1 MNKQNVKKLYND
13 PEIINKKEVF
23 KLVIGYVISSL
34 AFLAIPISTK
44 ILVDA
49 ISKGE
54 ELGFGKIILIL
65 AGIIISSML
74 IFYFG
79 SYRVKKANLKFY
91 ENLVNKIYTKS
102 VAMYPSDYEGFDAGF
117 IHNLY
122 YGESQTLAANLTNIF
137 IIMPASL
144 IQALIFASVLF
155 KIDIKLSILVMV
167 SLPLYIFLVSFNAKK
182 RTLLNQETIATNDLF
197 VKTTNNFKDNISQI
211 KLSGARD
218 FFEDKFR
225 KATSENRKSHERFYF
240 YYFLGDRLSSLVTS
254 ILPIIILAFGA
265 KDVINNRISLGTI
278 LMFIEIAAFLF
289 EPLTNF
295 FHIFTEAKSIKP
307 YLERFES
314 FAYKISDE
322 EKNYDEMFTPTKDLA
337 IKDSKV
343 FSQTSDFLYYVD
355 MDLKENGLYII
366 KGKNGSG
373 KSTLLRLLSGLN
385 SATGFE
391 GGKISIPRVYKD
403 NIAFLF
409 YPLFNFEG
417 TGRENII
424 FNEDK
429 DIRFSDLLE
438 YDLYNKKIKINPL
451 NLSSGQAQK
460 ISLLRILNSEKKA
473 IFLDEPTTNLERESI
488 EELKKYLV
496 DLKKEKLIIII
507 MHSAEYDDIADDI
520 YLIDDNILRKTN
532 KSLGLTR

>member
-1 MNKQNVKKLYND
+1 MNKQNVKKLYKD
-13 PEIINKKEVF
+13 PEIVNKKEVF

-34 AFLAIPISTK
+34 ALLAIPISTK

-49 ISKGE
+49 ISKKE
-54 ELGFGKIILIL
+54 ELGFDKISLIFL
-65 AGIIISSML
+65 AVIFSSLL

-79 SYRVKKANLKFY
+79 SYKVKKANLKFY

-102 VAMYPSDYEGFDAGF
+102 VAMYPSDYETFDAGF

-122 YGESQTLAANLTNIF
+122 YGESQTLAANLTNLF

-144 IQALIFASVLF
+144 IQALIFASVLMN
-155 KIDIKLSILVMV
+155 IDIKLSLLVLV

-182 RTLLNQETIATNDLF
+182 RTDLNQETIVTNDLF

-211 KLSGARD
+211 KLSGARH
-218 FFEDKFR
+218 FFEDKFK
-225 KATSENRKSHERFYF
+225 KATSDNRKSHERFYF
-240 YYFLGDRLSSLVTS
+240 YYFLGERLSSLVTS

-295 FHIFTEAKSIKP
+295 FHILTEAKSIKP

-314 FAYKISDE
+314 FAYKISE
-322 EKNYDEMFTPTKDLA
+322 ENKLYDEMFTPTKDLA
-337 IKDSKV
+337 IKNSKV
-343 FSQTSDFLYYVD
+343 FSQTSDFLYDVD

-385 SATGFE
+385 SAKGFE
-391 GGKISIPRVYKD
+391 GGKVSIPRSYKD

-424 FNEDK
+424 FNEDM
-429 DIRFSDLLE
+429 DIRFSELLE
-438 YDLYNKKIKINPL
+438 DDVYNKNIKINPL

-460 ISLLRILNSEKKA
+460 ISLLRVLNSEKKV

-488 EELKKYLV
+488 EKLKKYLEAI
-496 DLKKEKLIIII
+496 KKEKLVIII
-507 MHSAEYDDIADDI
+507 MHSDEYDEIADGI
-520 YLIDDNILRKTN
+520 YKIGDDKKLIIEM
-532 KSLGLTR
+532 

>member
-1 MNKQNVKKLYND
+1 MKKENIKKLYKD
-13 PEIINKKEVF
+13 KDIINRKNLV

-34 AFLAIPISTK
+34 ALLAIPISTK

-54 ELGFGKIILIL
+54 ELGFGEIILIL
-65 AGIIISSML
+65 AGIIISSLL

-102 VAMYPSDYEGFDAGF
+102 VSMYPSDYETFDAGF

-144 IQALIFASVLF
+144 IQALIFAGILF
-155 KIDIKLSILVMV
+155 KIDIKLSLLVLV
-167 SLPLYIFLVSFNAKK
+167 SLPLYIILVRFNAKK
-182 RTLLNQETIATNDLF
+182 RTLLNQETIVTNDLF

-211 KLSGARD
+211 KLSGARG
-218 FFEDKFR
+218 FFEDKF
-225 KATSENRKSHERFYF
+225 KKGTHDNRRSHERFYF
-240 YYFLGDRLSSLVTS
+240 HYFLGDRISSLVTS

-265 KDVINNRISLGTI
+265 KDVIKNRISLGTI

-295 FHIFTEAKSIKP
+295 FHILTEAKSIKP

-314 FAYKISDE
+314 FAYNNSDE
-322 EKNYDEMFTPTKDLA
+322 EKLYDKIFLPTKGLA

-343 FSQTSDFLYYVD
+343 LSQTSDFLYDID
-355 MDLKENGLYII
+355 MNLKENGLYII

-373 KSTLLRLLSGLN
+373 KSTLLRILSGLN
-385 SATGFE
+385 SAKGLE
-391 GGKISIPRVYKD
+391 GGEISIPRAYKD

-424 FNEDK
+424 FNDDV
-429 DIRFSDLLE
+429 DIRFSELLE
-438 YDLYNKKIKINPL
+438 DDVYNKNVKIYPL

-460 ISLLRILNSEKKA
+460 ISLLRILNSEKKV

-488 EELKKYLV
+488 EKLKKYLV
-496 DLKKEKLIIII
+496 AIKKEKLIIII
-507 MHSAEYDDIADDI
+507 MHSDEYDKIADGI
-520 YLIDDNILRKTN
+520 YKIDDSKKLIRA
-532 KSLGLTR
+532 S